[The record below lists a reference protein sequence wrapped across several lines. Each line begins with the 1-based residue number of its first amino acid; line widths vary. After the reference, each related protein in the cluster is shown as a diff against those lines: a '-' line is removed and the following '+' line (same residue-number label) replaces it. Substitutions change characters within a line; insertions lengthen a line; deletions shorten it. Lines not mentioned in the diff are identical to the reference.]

1 MFILFAVLLTLLGL
15 FFLLQPLLQVSTV
28 SSQSKR
34 DQLNQAI
41 YHSKVE
47 ELSADLDKG
56 LLDEE
61 EYELALQDLQHTLV
75 TDVTGEQY
83 QPAQTRRMS
92 GMAIFIAVSVP
103 LLSFVI
109 YQNISTFETESET
122 QQRLIA
128 NQTQSMEAAM
138 ESLRLSLEENPQD
151 LDGWKMLG
159 QSYTALEQY
168 QQAKEVY
175 LTALQHFNNS
185 NPDLLVL
192 AAEASAFA
200 NEELFTD
207 YELNLLDRALSIKP
221 QHERALWYAGY
232 ASFLNQN
239 YADSVTYWTVLLSL
253 VPDSRPE
260 VKTSLAQF
268 LNDARDRAG
277 MEAIVT
283 ADETETND
291 REITV
296 HVTLDKALAA
306 QTNDDE
312 VLFVYAKAAA
322 GPPMPLSLVKLSVS
336 DLPATVRLTRELAMI
351 PDMNLDSFQQVAVTA
366 RISKTGQAISQTG
379 DLISSQQLVDF
390 EQASQAEITLLID
403 QIYN

>member
-1 MFILFAVLLTLLGL
+1 M
-15 FFLLQPLLQVSTV
+15 
-28 SSQSKR
+28 
-34 DQLNQAI
+34 
-41 YHSKVE
+41 
-47 ELSADLDKG
+47 
-56 LLDEE
+56 
-61 EYELALQDLQHTLV
+61 
-75 TDVTGEQY
+75 
-83 QPAQTRRMS
+83 
-92 GMAIFIAVSVP
+92 
-103 LLSFVI
+103 
-109 YQNISTFETESET
+109 
-122 QQRLIA
+122 
-128 NQTQSMEAAM
+128 
-138 ESLRLSLEENPQD
+138 
-151 LDGWKMLG
+151 
-159 QSYTALEQY
+159 
-168 QQAKEVY
+168 
-175 LTALQHFNNS
+175 
-185 NPDLLVL
+185 
-192 AAEASAFA
+192 
-200 NEELFTD
+200 
-207 YELNLLDRALSIKP
+207 
-221 QHERALWYAGY
+221 
-232 ASFLNQN
+232 
-239 YADSVTYWTVLLSL
+239 LLSL